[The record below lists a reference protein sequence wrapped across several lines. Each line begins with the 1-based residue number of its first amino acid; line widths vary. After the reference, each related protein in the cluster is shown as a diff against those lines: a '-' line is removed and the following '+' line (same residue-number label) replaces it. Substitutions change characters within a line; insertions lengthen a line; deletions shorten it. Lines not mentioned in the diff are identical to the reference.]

1 MILRKGQIWEIRQRL
16 LFHFSYCLGFVGG
29 EEGTEGLWAKVIEDR
44 CGKCLWGSDESN
56 LFLALLFF
64 YYLEMYQ
71 MIMPLGMG
79 CVWSVCVN
87 AGLILHSSL
96 L

>member
-56 LFLALLFF
+56 LFLALLFLLSGNVSNDNAIG
-64 YYLEMYQ
+64 Y
-71 MIMPLGMG
+71 G
-79 CVWSVCVN
+79 VCVV
-87 AGLILHSSL
+87 SL
-96 L
+96 C